1 MPRITFITHD
11 ENTFTVDVESGTSLM
26 QAAVN
31 NDIEGIVGECGG
43 LCSCATC
50 HCYIDP
56 AWTAKTGDA
65 DDMERDMLECAL
77 EPAENSRLGC
87 QVEVSDDLDGLVVR
101 LPEAQM

>member
-56 AWTAKTGDA
+56 AWTTKTGDA